1 MKETHN
7 LILNRKLTDLC
18 KVANVFGYCRDVSGN
33 VITSY
38 EGSEAE
44 AERLNALID
53 MQQCADACHRI
64 HTSEYEDLLME
75 ETSVPW
81 IRIGVV
87 DVKMDGISGNVIWC
101 FVAVLSDLYPGEN
114 MAETGFRTVTDSAHF
129 SSFMDCMVDFAT
141 PAAKEGGQDAASAS
155 GELPSMG
162 GAFPEVKMGLTVKR
176 LGATT
181 ELVQLLDQEEAIER
195 SWPPV
200 WRSFRAFWGSPE
212 PASTVTEKAARM
224 WKCWPSGTV

>member
-18 KVANVFGYCRDVSGN
+18 KVGNVFGYCRDVSGN

-64 HTSEYEDLLME
+64 HTSEYEDLLIE

-87 DVKMDGISGNVIWC
+87 DVKMDGISGDVIWC
-101 FVAVLSDLYPGEN
+101 FVAILSDL
-114 MAETGFRTVTDSAHF
+114 
-129 SSFMDCMVDFAT
+129 
-141 PAAKEGGQDAASAS
+141 
-155 GELPSMG
+155 
-162 GAFPEVKMGLTVKR
+162 
-176 LGATT
+176 
-181 ELVQLLDQEEAIER
+181 
-195 SWPPV
+195 
-200 WRSFRAFWGSPE
+200 
-212 PASTVTEKAARM
+212 
-224 WKCWPSGTV
+224 